1 MKALALLPLIT
12 AGCSVDWSLAR
23 QSVQAVEAGAPSDAP
38 AAMLDASD
46 ARESS
51 DAAPLA
57 SVLMRCDQVTPL
69 ATAPVIDGVL
79 DPDVTL
85 TRWVDDSM
93 PGVPAGIGANVAVA
107 YRSNGVYF
115 YVDVADPTRDQAPL
129 GTFAYC
135 GDGVELFLDDDGVI
149 QAPPDYDNPGTIQL
163 VVAGPVDTVTPSRR
177 GQRFRYSTNLG
188 PWTSANFIAVPTARG
203 YAVEAFVVA
212 SDLDLGVWTLAP
224 GGKIGWN
231 MSLNI
236 GGPEDAGIDA
246 CTTRS
251 QQIHLRLANTGD
263 CTPPYCNASALCT
276 PTLAAQ

>member
-23 QSVQAVEAGAPSDAP
+23 QSVQAVEAGAP
-38 AAMLDASD
+38 
-46 ARESS
+46 
-51 DAAPLA
+51 LA
-57 SVLMRCDQVTPL
+57 SVLMRCDQFIPL
-69 ATAPVIDGVL
+69 RNAPVIDGVL

-85 TRWVDDSM
+85 MRWVDDSM

-107 YRSNGVYF
+107 YRPDGVYF
-115 YVDVADPTRDQAPL
+115 YVDVEDPTRDQAPL

-163 VVAGPVDTVTPSRR
+163 VVAGPVDAVTPSRR

-188 PWTSANFIAVPTARG
+188 PWTSTRFVAVPTARG

-212 SDLDLGVWTLAP
+212 SDLDLGAWTLAP

-231 MSLNI
+231 MSLNL

-251 QQIHLRLANTGD
+251 QQIHLRLASTGD